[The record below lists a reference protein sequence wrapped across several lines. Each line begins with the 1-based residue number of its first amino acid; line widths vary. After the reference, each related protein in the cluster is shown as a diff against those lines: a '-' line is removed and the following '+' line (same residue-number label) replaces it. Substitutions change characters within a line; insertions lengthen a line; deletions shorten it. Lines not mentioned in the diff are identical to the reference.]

1 MKPLIPSCPWTP
13 CSRLIPNLITNP
25 SGRKLVPNTL
35 GVVLV
40 HGYQK
45 IDPDLVKPTMR
56 AAIERQLELI
66 ATGQANYYMVS

>member
-1 MKPLIPSCPWTP
+1 M
-13 CSRLIPNLITNP
+13 
-25 SGRKLVPNTL
+25 PNTL
-35 GVVLV
+35 GIVLV